1 MRQSFNPV
9 SFVKERFV
17 ELFVELRKQVSSKY
31 FWKDVAI
38 VGIGVMLY
46 IIGFSFL
53 IYPQR
58 ITTGGLT
65 GFCNLLTLST
75 GMGIDVW
82 YTTINYGLLIVAFLF
97 LDKNFFIKTLIG
109 IGFINLA
116 ISTATRMAV
125 PDPSIEESFKLLILA
140 DQPVVALILGSL
152 LIGLGLGLVFSVN
165 GSTGGTDVIVALISK
180 YRNVSFGRIFMIVDG
195 SIVIS
200 SYFVNVYLA
209 VNKMPPAM
217 ALEKVVYS
225 IIQVMLVSITL
236 DWYIRS
242 NRQSVQ
248 MLVFSSKH
256 QEINDA
262 VTRRLGRGC
271 TMLDARGGY
280 TGNPVKV
287 LVIVMRRRQSVAIT
301 RVIEEIDPHAFVTIG
316 EVQSVYGQGFDVIGK
331 K

>member
-1 MRQSFNPV
+1 MAQTFNPV
-9 SFVKERFV
+9 GFVIQRFV
-17 ELFVELRKQVSSKY
+17 ELFRELKQQFASRY

-38 VGIGVMLY
+38 VGLGVLLY
-46 IIGFSFL
+46 ILGFSFL

-65 GFCNLLTLST
+65 GFSNLLTLAT
-75 GMGIDVW
+75 GIGIDVW
-82 YTTINYGLLIVAFLF
+82 YTTINYGLLVIAFLF

-109 IGFINLA
+109 IGFVNLA
-116 ISTATRMAV
+116 ISTATRLAV
-125 PDPSIEESFKLLILA
+125 PDPSLEDNFRLLILA

-180 YRNVSFGRIFMIVDG
+180 YKNMSFGRIFMLVDG
-195 SIVIS
+195 SIVVS

-217 ALEKVVYS
+217 AFEKVVYS
-225 IIQVMLVSITL
+225 VIQVILVSITL

-248 MLVFSSKH
+248 MLVFSSKPE
-256 QEINDA
+256 EINEA
-262 VTRRLGRGC
+262 VTRRLKRGC
-271 TMLDARGGY
+271 TLLEARGGY
-280 TGNPVKV
+280 TGNPAKV
-287 LVIVMRRRQSVAIT
+287 LVIVMRRRQSVSIT
-301 RVIEEIDPHAFVTIG
+301 RVIEEIDPNAFVTIG